1 LPLLQLLAP
10 RSSSHF
16 TPEQLAIIGEP
27 DGAVSKKSP
36 ELRNAE
42 LLKAALP
49 ALQTLCI
56 EHPAELARSAHGHA
70 VLFETIAATQR
81 SAAAGVD
88 ADTDALPVLQA
99 LAIASTSDGDGEGDL
114 ALPLVRHYVAA
125 RLLKRLIKQGDNF
138 AELLL
143 AQMRGALVHWS
154 MDGAAWVVLA
164 LLEAQVT
171 SAHVSKE
178 LAPALSEIESSD
190 ADGCRTL
197 SAALKPLVGETP
209 SKLKAGKIAS
219 SKKKAAD
226 KKM

>member
-1 LPLLQLLAP
+1 
-10 RSSSHF
+10 
-16 TPEQLAIIGEP
+16 
-27 DGAVSKKSP
+27 
-36 ELRNAE
+36 
-42 LLKAALP
+42 
-49 ALQTLCI
+49 
-56 EHPAELARSAHGHA
+56 
-70 VLFETIAATQR
+70 
-81 SAAAGVD
+81 
-88 ADTDALPVLQA
+88 
-99 LAIASTSDGDGEGDL
+99 
-114 ALPLVRHYVAA
+114 
-125 RLLKRLIKQGDNF
+125 
-138 AELLL
+138 
-143 AQMRGALVHWS
+143 

>member
-1 LPLLQLLAP
+1 M
-10 RSSSHF
+10 
-16 TPEQLAIIGEP
+16 
-27 DGAVSKKSP
+27 
-36 ELRNAE
+36 
-42 LLKAALP
+42 LKAALP

-56 EHPAELARSAHGHA
+56 EHPAVLARSAHGHA
-70 VLFETIAATQR
+70 VLFETIAATRR

-88 ADTDALPVLQA
+88 TLPVLQA
-99 LAIASTSDGDGEGDL
+99 LAAASTSDGDGEGDL

-143 AQMRGALVHWS
+143 AQMRGALVQWA
-154 MDGAAWVVLA
+154 MEGAAWVVLA
-164 LLEAQVT
+164 LLEAQAT

-178 LAPALSEIESSD
+178 LAPALGEIASSD

-197 SAALKPLVGETP
+197 SAALKPLVGDTP
-209 SKLKAGKIAS
+209 SKLKAGKLAS
-219 SKKKAAD
+219 SKKKAAG